1 MRSASS
7 KSRRFRWGAWA
18 SPRTLRPSSHF
29 SRRTRPATLP
39 AKSST
44 SAAATS
50 CEPLIF
56 TSVQEAVA
64 AIPDGS
70 TVAVDGFTLMGVAEA
85 LYEGIE
91 ENFRKTG
98 HPRDLVIVHAAGQ
111 SNRKVGFEHFAV
123 EGLAKRIVGSHW
135 GLMPRMSA
143 FLGQGLAE
151 AVCLP
156 QGQLSTLYRSIAAGR
171 PGNLS
176 RIGLGTFVDPR
187 IEGGK
192 VNQPARDHAPDYVAI
207 ERIDG
212 QELMF
217 YRSFKIDV
225 GIFRASSVDQ
235 DGNCSHEDEA
245 VTLDALAIAQAA
257 HNANGIVICQAKKLV
272 SRGSIP
278 PRQVTVPGALV
289 DLVVQ
294 APEPERQHRQT
305 DRTVFD
311 PVYISAASDSQL
323 PTAPF
328 STRLVIGR
336 RAIRF
341 LHRGD
346 VVNIGTGIPGDT
358 VGPALAE
365 AGLSEAITLTVESG
379 VYGGVPAGGV
389 DFGITAHPTAIISH
403 AAQFDF
409 YNGGGLDATF
419 MGAGQV
425 DRDGNG
431 NVSRLGGR
439 VIGAGGFIHITQTA
453 PLVCFCF
460 TLEGRNEKFV
470 NRVDHLTFSAD
481 QARKNKQTVLYVT
494 ERAVFKLAADGLEL
508 LEIAPGLA
516 LDDLLMQI
524 PFPVTMRQ
532 PVARMPEDIFQ
543 PAVRPFELPARAA
556 GKIQELS
563 KGR

>member
-1 MRSASS
+1 SPATSPPWWRS
-7 KSRRFRWGAWA
+7 W
-18 SPRTLRPSSHF
+18 
-29 SRRTRPATLP
+29 RRTKPATSR

-44 SAAATS
+44 SAAVTC
-50 CEPLIF
+50 CEVRVA
-56 TSVQEAVA
+56 SVQEAVA
-64 AIPDGS
+64 AIPDGA

-91 ENFRKTG
+91 TSFRKTG

-212 QELMF
+212 QEFMF

-245 VTLDALAIAQAA
+245 VTLDALAISQAA

-272 SRGSIP
+272 PRGSIP

-289 DLVVQ
+289 DLVVP
-294 APEPERQHRQT
+294 APDPERQHRQT
-305 DRTVFD
+305 DGTFFD
-311 PVYISAASDSQL
+311 PVYVSAASGAEL
-323 PTAPF
+323 PRAPF
-328 STRLVIGR
+328 STRLAIGR

-346 VVNIGTGIPGDT
+346 IVNIGTGIPGDS

-365 AGLSEAITLTVESG
+365 AGLSDAITLTVESG

-389 DFGITAHPTAIISH
+389 DFGITAHPTAIIPH
-403 AAQFDF
+403 ASQFDF

-419 MGAGQV
+419 MGAGEV
-425 DRDGNG
+425 DRTGNV

-439 VIGAGGFIHITQTA
+439 VIGAGGFIDITQSA
-453 PLVCFCF
+453 RLVCFCF
-460 TLEGRNEKFV
+460 SLDGTRQKFV
-470 NRVDHLTFSAD
+470 NEVEHLTFSAE
-481 QARKNKQTVLYVT
+481 QARKNNQDVLYVT
-494 ERAVFKLAADGLEL
+494 ERAVFRLDSGGLVL
-508 LEIAPGLA
+508 IEIAPGLEIKNV
-516 LDDLLMQI
+516 LEQI
-524 PFPVTMRQ
+524 PFPVRVHE
-532 PVARMPEDIFQ
+532 PVARMPEDIFRPTVAPFDLTAR
-543 PAVRPFELPARAA
+543 PAA
-556 GKIQELS
+556 KIKTS
-563 KGR
+563 RGR

>member
-1 MRSASS
+1 MRLASV
-7 KSRRFRWGAWA
+7 R
-18 SPRTLRPSSHF
+18 
-29 SRRTRPATLP
+29 
-39 AKSST
+39 
-44 SAAATS
+44 
-50 CEPLIF
+50 
-56 TSVQEAVA
+56 EAVA
-64 AIPDGS
+64 AIPDGA

-91 ENFRKTG
+91 ETFRTTG

-111 SNRKVGFEHFAV
+111 SNRKIGFEHFAV

-143 FLGQGLAE
+143 FLGEGLAE

-156 QGQLSTLYRSIAAGR
+156 QGQISSLYRAIAAGR

-187 IEGGK
+187 IEAGK

-207 ERIDG
+207 EHIDG
-212 QELMF
+212 QDFMF

-225 GIFRASSVDQ
+225 GMFRASSVDQ
-235 DGNCSHEDEA
+235 DGNCSLDDEA

-257 HNANGIVICQAKKLV
+257 HNSGGTVICQAKKLV
-272 SRGSIP
+272 PRGAIP
-278 PRQVTVPGALV
+278 PKQVTVPGALV

-294 APEPERQHRQT
+294 APDPEHQHRQT
-305 DRTVFD
+305 DRTFFD
-311 PVYISAASDSQL
+311 PVYISGSSGSELPQAAYSS
-323 PTAPF
+323 
-328 STRLVIGR
+328 RLVIGR

-341 LHRGD
+341 LRQDD

-403 AAQFDF
+403 ASQFDF

-425 DRDGNG
+425 DRFGNV

-439 VIGAGGFIHITQTA
+439 VIGAGGFIDITQSA
-453 PLVCFCF
+453 RLVCFCF
-460 TLEGRNEKFV
+460 TLEGRNEKFI
-470 NRVDHLTFSAD
+470 NHVDHLTFSAD
-481 QARKNKQTVLYVT
+481 QASKNEQEILYVT
-494 ERAVFKLAADGLEL
+494 ERAVFSLEASGLRL
-508 LEIAPGLA
+508 IEIAPGV
-516 LDDLLMQI
+516 DVDELLRRI
-524 PFPVTMRQ
+524 PFAVAVPEPPALMPPDIFRESVG
-532 PVARMPEDIFQ
+532 PVA
-543 PAVRPFELPARAA
+543 LPARQP
-556 GKIQELS
+556 GKIRELS

>member
-1 MRSASS
+1 LRLASV
-7 KSRRFRWGAWA
+7 
-18 SPRTLRPSSHF
+18 L
-29 SRRTRPATLP
+29 
-39 AKSST
+39 
-44 SAAATS
+44 
-50 CEPLIF
+50 
-56 TSVQEAVA
+56 EAVA
-64 AIPDGS
+64 AIPDGA

-91 ENFRKTG
+91 ESFRKSG

-111 SNRKVGFEHFAV
+111 SNRKIGFEHFAV

-143 FLGQGLAE
+143 FLGNGLAE

-156 QGQLSTLYRSIAAGR
+156 QGQLSSLYRAIAAGR
-171 PGNLS
+171 PGNLT

-187 IEGGK
+187 IEAGK
-192 VNQPARDHAPDYVAI
+192 VNQPARDRAPDYVAI
-207 ERIDG
+207 EPIDG
-212 QELMF
+212 QDFMF

-235 DGNCSHEDEA
+235 DGNCAHDDEA
-245 VTLDALAIAQAA
+245 VMLDSLSIAQAA
-257 HNANGIVICQAKKLV
+257 HNSRGIVICQAKKLV
-272 SRGSIP
+272 QRGSIP

-365 AGLSEAITLTVESG
+365 AGLADAITLTVESG

-403 AAQFDF
+403 ASQFDF

-425 DRDGNG
+425 DRDGNV

-439 VIGAGGFIHITQTA
+439 VIGAGGFIDITQSA
-453 PLVCFCF
+453 RLVCFCF
-460 TLEGRNEKFV
+460 SLEGRNEKFV
-470 NRVDHLTFSAD
+470 SRVDHLTFSAD
-481 QARKNKQTVLYVT
+481 QARKNQQRVLYVT
-494 ERAVFKLAADGLEL
+494 ERAVFSLEASGLRL
-508 LEIAPGLA
+508 IEIAPSLA
-516 LDDLLMQI
+516 LDDVLGQI
-524 PFPVTMRQ
+524 PFSVTVRQ

-543 PAVRPFELPARAA
+543 PAIRPFELSTRAA
-556 GKIQELS
+556 GKIQEFS

>member
-1 MRSASS
+1 MRLASV
-7 KSRRFRWGAWA
+7 
-18 SPRTLRPSSHF
+18 L
-29 SRRTRPATLP
+29 
-39 AKSST
+39 
-44 SAAATS
+44 
-50 CEPLIF
+50 
-56 TSVQEAVA
+56 EAVA
-64 AIPDGS
+64 AIPDGA

-91 ENFRKTG
+91 ESFHKSG

-111 SNRKVGFEHFAV
+111 SNRKIGFEHFAV

-143 FLGQGLAE
+143 FLGEGLAE

-156 QGQLSTLYRSIAAGR
+156 QGQLSSLYRAIAAGR
-171 PGNLS
+171 PGNLT

-187 IEGGK
+187 IEAGK
-192 VNQPARDHAPDYVAI
+192 VNQPARDRAPDYVAI
-207 ERIDG
+207 QPVDG
-212 QELMF
+212 QDFMF

-235 DGNCSHEDEA
+235 DGNCAHDDEA
-245 VTLDALAIAQAA
+245 VMLDSLSIAQAA
-257 HNANGIVICQAKKLV
+257 HNSRGIVICQAKKLV
-272 SRGSIP
+272 PRGAIP
-278 PRQVTVPGALV
+278 PRHVTVPGALV
-289 DLVVQ
+289 DFVVQ
-294 APEPERQHRQT
+294 APDPERQHRQT
-305 DRTVFD
+305 SGTFFD

-328 STRLVIGR
+328 SIRLVIGR

-365 AGLSEAITLTVESG
+365 AGLSDAITLTVESG

-389 DFGITAHPTAIISH
+389 DFGITAHPTAIIPH
-403 AAQFDF
+403 ASQFDF

-425 DRDGNG
+425 DRDGNV

-439 VIGAGGFIHITQTA
+439 VIGAGGFIDITQSA
-453 PLVCFCF
+453 RLVCFCF

-481 QARKNKQTVLYVT
+481 QARKNQQRVLYVT
-494 ERAVFKLAADGLEL
+494 ERAVFSLEASGLRL
-508 LEIAPGLA
+508 IEIAPSLA
-516 LDDLLMQI
+516 LDDVLGQI
-524 PFPVTMRQ
+524 PFSVTVRQ

-543 PAVRPFELPARAA
+543 PAIRPFELSTRAA
-556 GKIQELS
+556 GKIQEFS

>member
-1 MRSASS
+1 MRIA
-7 KSRRFRWGAWA
+7 
-18 SPRTLRPSSHF
+18 
-29 SRRTRPATLP
+29 
-39 AKSST
+39 
-44 SAAATS
+44 
-50 CEPLIF
+50 
-56 TSVQEAVA
+56 SVQDAVG
-64 AIPDGS
+64 AIPDGA

-91 ENFRKTG
+91 ENFRSTG

-111 SNRKVGFEHFAV
+111 SNRKIGFEHFAV

-171 PGNLS
+171 PGNLT

-187 IEGGK
+187 IEAGK
-192 VNQPARDHAPDYVAI
+192 VNQPAREHAPDYVAI
-207 ERIDG
+207 ETIDG
-212 QELMF
+212 RDFMF

-225 GIFRASSVDQ
+225 GIFRASAADA
-235 DGNCSHEDEA
+235 DGNCTLDEEA

-257 HNANGIVICQAKKLV
+257 HNSRGIVICQAKKLV
-272 SRGSIP
+272 ARGAIA
-278 PRQVTVPGALV
+278 PRQVTVPGCLV

-294 APEPERQHRQT
+294 APDPERQHRQS
-305 DRTVFD
+305 DGVFFD
-311 PVYISAASDSQL
+311 ERYISPSSGAEL
-323 PTAPF
+323 PRAPY
-328 STRLVIGR
+328 STRLAIGR

-346 VVNIGTGIPGDT
+346 VVNIGTGIPGDS

-365 AGLSEAITLTVESG
+365 AGLSDAITLTVESG

-389 DFGITAHPTAIISH
+389 DFGITAHPTAIIPH
-403 AAQFDF
+403 ASQFDF

-425 DRDGNG
+425 DRQGNV

-439 VIGAGGFIHITQTA
+439 IIGAGGFIDITQSA
-453 PLVCFCF
+453 RLVCFCF

-470 NRVDHLTFSAD
+470 DHVDHLTFSAE
-481 QARKNKQTVLYVT
+481 QARRNNQTVLYVT
-494 ERAVFKLAADGLEL
+494 ERAIFRLEPDGLAL
-508 LEIAPGLA
+508 VEIAPGLDVKDV
-516 LDDLLMQI
+516 LNQI
-524 PFPVTMRQ
+524 PFQVILQKPI
-532 PVARMPEDIFQ
+532 ARIPEDIFQ
-543 PAVRPFELPARAA
+543 ATVAPFDLPKQPT
-556 GKIQELS
+556 GKIATSQ
-563 KGR
+563 GR